1 MNHRHVLDAYRT
13 TVGPLYGWVARRVGG
28 DRALAEDVVQETW
41 LRAVAHWRRS
51 GPPED
56 ALAWLS
62 TVAGNLLRSHF
73 ARRRPVVVDR
83 RALDLAREDFEPDGP
98 DAAATLQWGLARL
111 RAGQARLL
119 SAFHLDGLSVADLAR
134 EHGLSERAVEGRL
147 RRARS
152 ALRRHLAP
160 HLENPRA

>member
-1 MNHRHVLDAYRT
+1 MNQERVLAAYRAS
-13 TVGPLYGWVARRVGG
+13 VEPLYAWVARRVGG

-41 LRAVAHWRRS
+41 LRAVASWRRS
-51 GPPED
+51 GPPDD

-62 TVAGNLLRSHF
+62 TVAANLLRSHF
-73 ARRRPVVVDR
+73 ARRRPDVVDR

-98 DAAATLQWGLARL
+98 DAAAALQWGLARL

-119 SAFHLDGLSVADLAR
+119 SAFHLDGRSVADLAR
-134 EHGLSERAVEGRL
+134 EHGSSERAIEGRL
-147 RRARS
+147 RRARL

-160 HLENPRA
+160 HLENSGA